1 MPIEMQ
7 RRMLPIMFH
16 IDTNLINA
24 RGKLDTMNQIEKWAN
39 DEVILINMS
48 GISHDEAKAGGN
60 VARTRKANTHIF
72 TMPDEDVGPHDPL
85 HRRIEEALFPGGAQ
99 DDNQRNDVRVVF
111 EAAKYGAIL
120 ITRDGGSRSQPGGM
134 LGHRDKLRD
143 AVRIV
148 SDVEAVELVRKKIQE
163 RDDFN
168 RRVEREF
175 GLPLPGWTGHD

>member
-1 MPIEMQ
+1 MSIEMQ
-7 RRMLPIMFH
+7 RRMLYMMFH

-48 GISHDEAKAGGN
+48 GTSYDEARAGGN
-60 VARTRKANTHIF
+60 PARERKANTHIF
-72 TMPDEDVGPHDPL
+72 TLPDQDVGRHDPMY
-85 HRRIEEALFPGGAQ
+85 RRIEDALFPGGDK

-111 EAAKYGAIL
+111 EAAKYGATL
-120 ITRDGGSRSQPGGM
+120 ITRDGGSKSQPGGM
-134 LGHRDKLRD
+134 LGHRDQLKD
-143 AVRIV
+143 FVRIL
-148 SDVEAVELVRKKIQE
+148 SDVEAVDLIRRTIQE

-175 GLPLPGWTGHD
+175 GLPLPQWTGQD